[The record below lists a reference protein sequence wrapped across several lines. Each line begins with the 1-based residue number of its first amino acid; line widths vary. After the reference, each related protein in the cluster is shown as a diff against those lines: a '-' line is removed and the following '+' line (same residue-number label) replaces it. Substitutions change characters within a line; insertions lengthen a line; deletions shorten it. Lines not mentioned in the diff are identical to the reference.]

1 MKLSLCSKEL
11 ETTQYLSFSTATTGF
26 GRLGKR
32 VRIIVGMDSCI
43 CVSGLHLSVRQ
54 KAKNEFI

>member
-43 CVSGLHLSVRQ
+43 CVSGLHLGARQ
-54 KAKNEFI
+54 KTKNELI

>member
-11 ETTQYLSFSTATTGF
+11 ETAQYLSFSTTIAGF

-32 VRIIVGMDSCI
+32 VRIIVACI
-43 CVSGLHLSVRQ
+43 SGLHLAARQ